1 MGSHLMGSSI
11 MATASR
17 KTAVSPEQILE
28 LAPVDVAGLS
38 SVGETLLR
46 LQRLQVE
53 TALAWIQAAVG
64 MQQEL
69 WDEWVSHWGGGVP
82 LDG

>member
-1 MGSHLMGSSI
+1 
-11 MATASR
+11 MARTAIDS
-17 KTAVSPEQILE
+17 AISPEKILE
-28 LAPVDVAGLS
+28 LAPLDAGTLT

-46 LQRLQVE
+46 LQRLQFE

>member
-1 MGSHLMGSSI
+1 
-11 MATASR
+11 MARTAIDS
-17 KTAVSPEQILE
+17 AISPEKILG
-28 LAPVDVAGLS
+28 LAPLDAGTLT

-46 LQRLQVE
+46 LQRLQFE